1 MTGLLGALIRTGGR
15 AGDKAITNLLIPV
28 TYKYSVP
35 ATAAA
40 VNKYPRVAAW
50 ALKKDMPMW
59 SHPKYGPRI
68 TEEFLDRIL
77 SPYGVKYKEA
87 VKNPMLFSEVA
98 AKKTNFPRNLDEM
111 YERLAVRDFLFR
123 RAMNLSSRKLPV
135 KVNPDGTTG
144 LKINSANFLRK
155 KPGTKNTYVYNRRN
169 ERIARKQDFEA
180 GDIARRHENKM
191 SFEELMDRHRNKNYK
206 SYPRSQHSIMGHF
219 EQDLE
224 KKIFRD
230 RWGVEWNPK
239 DEMIYA
245 RLRAGKK
252 GVQELEQIAILKLRK
267 FLASRMKNVPTI
279 EGKYR

>member
-28 TYKYSVP
+28 TYRYSVP

-68 TEEFLDRIL
+68 TEEFLDRTL

-180 GDIARRHENKM
+180 GDIARRHEDK
-191 SFEELMDRHRNKNYK
+191 LGTYVDTRYT
-206 SYPRSQHSIMGHF
+206 YPRSQHSIMGHF
-219 EQDLE
+219 EVDLE
-224 KKIFRD
+224 KKAFRD
-230 RWGVEWNPK
+230 TWGVEWNPK
-239 DEMIYA
+239 DKMIYA

-252 GVQELEQIAILKLRK
+252 GAQELEQIAILKLRK